1 MAATPGDLDREA
13 VGSGHHGPG
22 VDADGAGLHR
32 GPVVH
37 GKDGLHRKAVK
48 QPVFHHHAG
57 TGKTFFARLE
67 HQHGGAVE
75 VARFREVAR
84 GANQHGGVAVVAA
97 TVHEALFA
105 RLPGE
110 VVVLGQRQGIHV
122 GAQAHHAAAGRAAPP
137 NDAHHARAPDAVV
150 DLIHTAELQ
159 RFLDAFAGVNLFKT
173 QLGMGVQ
180 VTPQCRQLGVVLRDV
195 REGAA
200 TGFQTRALHQWPP
213 ALPTRRRGST
223 AKYSRSTTRLI
234 ITKINAIR
242 HR

>member
-1 MAATPGDLDREA
+1 MGRDQHHVHRLVGVRAVAATPGDLDREA

-97 TVHEALFA
+97 TVHEALLA

-122 GAQAHHAAAGRAAPP
+122 GTQADGPTAVAPLQATDDAGTGQTAIDLQAVAAECLGDDR
-137 NDAHHARAPDAVV
+137 RR
-150 DLIHTAELQ
+150 TE
-159 RFLDAFAGVNLFKT
+159 FLERQFR
-173 QLGMGVQ
+173 MGVQ
-180 VTPQCRQLGVVLRDV
+180 VMAPRLQLGQQGRLHSHPSV
-195 REGAA
+195 R
-200 TGFQTRALHQWPP
+200 
-213 ALPTRRRGST
+213 
-223 AKYSRSTTRLI
+223 
-234 ITKINAIR
+234 
-242 HR
+242 